1 MDKPRTK
8 TQALAAA
15 VEGMKSKVCGWPH
28 CDCKA
33 EHDRL
38 YHEAVAMADETQPCP
53 TQYEWDAMYVA
64 ATVNLAAISA
74 CVTDRRE
81 RYIATISLLQPTF
94 REDRFHAALQRLCDA
109 DEAEPAPADPEL
121 EPSGYA
127 GPEVDLAL
135 LNYGPSLL
143 GTAGKE
149 TLLQRKAR
157 HDEIARRRRMTLR
170 EVPAAEAPEPKKGT
184 AL

>member
-1 MDKPRTK
+1 MTTHRTK
-8 TQALAAA
+8 TAAIAAA
-15 VEGMKSKVCGWPH
+15 VEGMKSKVCGWPL
-28 CDCKA
+28 CECRE

-38 YHEAVAMADETQPCP
+38 YQEALRMGDETQPCP
-53 TQYEWDAMYVA
+53 TQAEVDAMYVA
-64 ATVNLAAISA
+64 ATVNLAGISA

-81 RYIATISLLQPTF
+81 RYLASMMMMRPTF
-94 REDRFHAALQRLCDA
+94 HPDRFDAALARLCA
-109 DEAEPAPADPEL
+109 AYEAEPEEPDP

-135 LNYGPSLL
+135 LDYGPSLL
-143 GTAGKE
+143 GTAGRE
-149 TLLQRKAR
+149 TPVQRKFR

-184 AL
+184 A